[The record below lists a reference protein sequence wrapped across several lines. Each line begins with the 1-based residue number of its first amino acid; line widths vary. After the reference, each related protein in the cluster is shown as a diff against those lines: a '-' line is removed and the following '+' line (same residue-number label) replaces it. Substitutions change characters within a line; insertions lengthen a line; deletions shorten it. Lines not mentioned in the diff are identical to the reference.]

1 MELQQKSE
9 SKPIETTPDA
19 CPALKLEC
27 QACGA
32 AYEKPESYSKWNTK
46 RPNVFFKWSLMYCD
60 KCRREK
66 EAEAL
71 KGLPKVIEAL
81 SKGFQ

>member
-1 MELQQKSE
+1 MSN
-9 SKPIETTPDA
+9 ETQNGNPA
-19 CPALKLEC
+19 PAAPVNCPALKLEC

-32 AYEKPESYSKWNTK
+32 AYEKPGNYSKWNIK
-46 RPNVFFKWSLMYCD
+46 HPNVFFKWSLTYCD